1 MILDYGDFS
10 RFVNVSEFINFRVIG
25 LVGVCDDDAEL
36 LLVAVRAYSSQKDYE
51 GLECFFILY
60 EQQDG
65 FPHNLSLFTRKI
77 IKGKK
82 VQKSS
87 RLW

>member
-1 MILDYGDFS
+1 MDYGDFS

-25 LVGVCDDDAEL
+25 FVGVFDDEAEL
-36 LLVAVRAYSSQKDYE
+36 LLVAVRAYSSQKDHE
-51 GLECFFILY
+51 GLECFFTLY
-60 EQQDG
+60 ELQDG
-65 FPHNLSLFTRKI
+65 LPHNLSLFTRKRI
-77 IKGKK
+77 NGKK